1 MKLEIIFEIKMNFKL
16 FMWKNQKW
24 KIIRQ
29 IFIKT
34 LSIQMTHHLKQKK
47 VLLIQTNYQSRI
59 NNFHLVVITLANSL
73 ILALLSKIIQ
83 GKNNM
88 MKKKIYL
95 LIMLKSITSNIDQ
108 LLQIKLSEEICVF
121 FFIIKILVLLL
132 LNS

>member
-1 MKLEIIFEIKMNFKL
+1 
-16 FMWKNQKW
+16 
-24 KIIRQ
+24 
-29 IFIKT
+29 
-34 LSIQMTHHLKQKK
+34 MTHHLKQKK

-121 FFIIKILVLLL
+121 FFIIKIYF
-132 LNS
+132 NN

>member
-1 MKLEIIFEIKMNFKL
+1 
-16 FMWKNQKW
+16 
-24 KIIRQ
+24 
-29 IFIKT
+29 
-34 LSIQMTHHLKQKK
+34 MTHHLKQKK

-121 FFIIKILVLLL
+121 FFIIKIYLKTRNVFYFIFFHISLLIWARYFWVKFHL
-132 LNS
+132 QYSCGNVNKLDTSAP

>member
-1 MKLEIIFEIKMNFKL
+1 
-16 FMWKNQKW
+16 
-24 KIIRQ
+24 
-29 IFIKT
+29 
-34 LSIQMTHHLKQKK
+34 MTHHLKQKK

-121 FFIIKILVLLL
+121 FFHYKNLL
-132 LNS
+132 

>member
-1 MKLEIIFEIKMNFKL
+1 
-16 FMWKNQKW
+16 
-24 KIIRQ
+24 
-29 IFIKT
+29 
-34 LSIQMTHHLKQKK
+34 MTHHLKQKK

-121 FFIIKILVLLL
+121 FSL
-132 LNS
+132 

>member
-1 MKLEIIFEIKMNFKL
+1 
-16 FMWKNQKW
+16 
-24 KIIRQ
+24 
-29 IFIKT
+29 
-34 LSIQMTHHLKQKK
+34 MTHHLKQKK

-108 LLQIKLSEEICVF
+108 ILQIKLSEEICVF
-121 FFIIKILVLLL
+121 FFHYKNLF
-132 LNS
+132 

>member
-88 MKKKIYL
+88 MKRKIYL

-121 FFIIKILVLLL
+121 FFIIKIYFNNQLQ
-132 LNS
+132 

>member
-1 MKLEIIFEIKMNFKL
+1 
-16 FMWKNQKW
+16 
-24 KIIRQ
+24 
-29 IFIKT
+29 
-34 LSIQMTHHLKQKK
+34 MTHHLKQKK

-73 ILALLSKIIQ
+73 ILALLSKIMQ

-121 FFIIKILVLLL
+121 FFIIKIYF
-132 LNS
+132 NN

>member
-1 MKLEIIFEIKMNFKL
+1 
-16 FMWKNQKW
+16 
-24 KIIRQ
+24 
-29 IFIKT
+29 
-34 LSIQMTHHLKQKK
+34 MTHHLKQKK

-59 NNFHLVVITLANSL
+59 NNFHLVVITSANSL

-121 FFIIKILVLLL
+121 FFIIKIYF
-132 LNS
+132 NN

>member
-1 MKLEIIFEIKMNFKL
+1 
-16 FMWKNQKW
+16 
-24 KIIRQ
+24 
-29 IFIKT
+29 
-34 LSIQMTHHLKQKK
+34 MTHHLKQKK

-83 GKNNM
+83 RKNNM

-121 FFIIKILVLLL
+121 FFIIKIYF
-132 LNS
+132 NN

>member
-1 MKLEIIFEIKMNFKL
+1 
-16 FMWKNQKW
+16 
-24 KIIRQ
+24 
-29 IFIKT
+29 
-34 LSIQMTHHLKQKK
+34 MTHHLKQKK

-108 LLQIKLSEEICVF
+108 LPQIKLSEEICVF
-121 FFIIKILVLLL
+121 FFIIKIYF
-132 LNS
+132 NN